1 MLTLDIAYGSLV
13 VLVIVL
19 GVTFL
24 YLLGYTFWTRA
35 KKKYWAN
42 YRAKFRDYF
51 FPMVYDYV
59 YEEEE
64 EAADKLV
71 RKLTKRSQDLNFFLE
86 MLEEIRELLKG
97 EETRKLDRLLEH
109 ELFYNFYRQ
118 KLFSLFLQQKLK
130 ACLYFEKG
138 GLIDEDERVSAR
150 LVSLSRS
157 RRLKLAFAAS
167 KALQSSEEFR
177 LRQSALI
184 RFLKRDDISDL
195 MVSELLHYFHNKS
208 TVTHREV
215 GKALKKLLLQPDI
228 RAQRKK
234 MIVLYFGGQ
243 NFYEF
248 GDFLLR
254 YLEKLSTSSTNIPL
268 ISALV
273 HTLGELHMEE
283 AAPLIRN
290 YMREKDVNLQIRC
303 VNALGKLGGEDNL
316 LFLAKQLLNVD
327 FSVRK
332 AIIANLVGNGEVG
345 KEFIKQFLV
354 THRDFISGFRDE
366 INPPGELAPVVR
378 EIRNTAKGINIM
390 LSRKFAADHV

>member
-13 VLVIVL
+13 VLVILL

-59 YEEEE
+59 YGEEED
-64 EAADKLV
+64 AADKLV

-86 MLEEIRELLKG
+86 MLEEMRELLKG
-97 EETRKLDRLLEH
+97 EETMKLDRLLEH

-118 KLFSLFLQQKLK
+118 KLFSFFLQQKLK

-138 GLIDEDERVSAR
+138 GLIEEDERVSAR

-195 MVSELLHYFHNKS
+195 MVSELLHYFYSKS

-215 GKALKKLLLQPDI
+215 GKALKKLLLQPE
-228 RAQRKK
+228 RKK

-254 YLEKLSTSSTNIPL
+254 YLEKLSTSPTNIPL
-268 ISALV
+268 IAALV
-273 HTLGELHMEE
+273 QTMGELHMEE

-290 YMREKDVNLQIRC
+290 CMREKDVNLQIEC
-303 VNALGKLGGEDNL
+303 VNALGKLGGEDHL
-316 LFLAKQLLNVD
+316 LFLAKQLLNVE
-327 FSVRK
+327 FPVRK
-332 AIIANLVGNGEVG
+332 AIIESLVGNDEVG
-345 KEFIKQFLV
+345 KELINQFLV
-354 THRDFISGFRDE
+354 THRDFISTFRDE
-366 INPPGELAPVVR
+366 KNPPGELAPVVR

-390 LSRKFAADHV
+390 LSRKFVADHV